1 RPGLHVRG
9 QADRALPGVGGHR
22 RPGPEHHAGRVP
34 WPAAFRPGQLSRA
47 HPRHRQAS
55 RLPAR
60 RARAAGRGRRKARH
74 RANRAMTDDADQVL
88 PQGTGRPAAIPGPI
102 FAAAVDTFVA
112 GQRLDMRSLARRTG
126 VARATLY
133 RRAGNREQLL
143 DQVLWWRARLLLAGQ
158 VRASAGLTGTDRLAA
173 AIGGVLRAIG
183 TDRPV
188 RMFLE
193 SDPETARRVLTGSR
207 STVHQGM
214 AAALE
219 NLIDLERGRGAF
231 DASLDTPTLAF
242 AIVRV
247 ADGFLYTGVIADRA
261 SGMGRAVIA
270 IEALLRG
277 LGLVRRSPVS
287 AGRRR
292 R

>member
-1 RPGLHVRG
+1 
-9 QADRALPGVGGHR
+9 
-22 RPGPEHHAGRVP
+22 
-34 WPAAFRPGQLSRA
+34 
-47 HPRHRQAS
+47 
-55 RLPAR
+55 
-60 RARAAGRGRRKARH
+60 
-74 RANRAMTDDADQVL
+74 MTDDVGKVL
-88 PQGTGRPAAIPGPI
+88 PQGTGTPVTIPGPI
-102 FAAAVDTFVA
+102 FAAAVDTFLA
-112 GQRLDMRSLARRTG
+112 GQRLDMRLLAQRAG

-143 DQVLWWRARLLLAGQ
+143 DQVLWWRARRLLAGQ
-158 VRASAGLTGTDRLAA
+158 VRASTHLTGTDRLIAVV
-173 AIGGVLRAIG
+173 GGVVRAIG
-183 TDRPV
+183 ADRPV

-193 SDPETARRVLTGSR
+193 SEPETALRVLTGSR

-214 AAALE
+214 ATALE

-247 ADGFLYTGVIADRA
+247 ADGFLYSDVVADRA

-277 LGLVRRSPVS
+277 LDLVHRTPVT
-287 AGRRR
+287 AGRREP
-292 R
+292 